1 VRIDHEYSVLGHS
14 RAVVGRYLAAIAA
27 AIASAA
33 VLAVGAS
40 LNLAE
45 FFGVRDALPEVILW
59 PLSAG
64 VVWVVVYA
72 FFNTVAWRW
81 PLVIRFMKV
90 PNLSGEWAVEGQ
102 TLDHDQNPTFAWS
115 GTLTI
120 VQTWE
125 KIRVC
130 LKTAQSSSTSLSA
143 SIFYEEGEGYRLT
156 YNYRNDPKA
165 DQKELRT
172 HVGFADLV
180 FTPNLDFA
188 EGDYFNNKGRVT
200 QGTMRLSRKANR

>member
-1 VRIDHEYSVLGHS
+1 MRIDHEYSVLGHS

-33 VLAVGAS
+33 VLAVGAG

-45 FFGVRDALPEVILW
+45 LLGVRDFLPDVILW
-59 PLSAG
+59 PVTAG
-64 VVWVVVYA
+64 AVWIAVYA
-72 FFNTVAWRW
+72 FFNTIAWRW
-81 PLVIRFMKV
+81 PLITRFMKV
-90 PNLSGEWAVEGQ
+90 PNLCGEWVVDGQ
-102 TLDHDQNPTFAWS
+102 TLDHDQNPTYAWS

-143 SIFYEEGEGYRLT
+143 AIFYEEGEGFRLT
-156 YNYRNDPKA
+156 YNYRNEPKV

-180 FTPNLDFA
+180 FNQTLDGA

-200 QGTMRLSRKANR
+200 QGTMRLTRKAT